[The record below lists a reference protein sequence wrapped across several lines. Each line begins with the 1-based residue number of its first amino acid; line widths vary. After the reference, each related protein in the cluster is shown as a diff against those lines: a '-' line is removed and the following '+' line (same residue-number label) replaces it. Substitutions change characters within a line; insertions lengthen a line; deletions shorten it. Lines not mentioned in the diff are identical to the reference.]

1 MIAIDTSSL
10 VAFLQ
15 NEVAEDVEL
24 IVDGISKGMIVIPPI
39 VIAEIFCARN
49 ITKEAKESIS
59 RLPRLAI
66 KDGYWERAGEMRME
80 LLTAGKKARL
90 ADTLIAAYCLDH
102 DLEIVTRDNDYRH
115 FSNHFGLKLIV
126 SRV

>member
-49 ITKEAKESIS
+49 ITKEAKE
-59 RLPRLAI
+59 
-66 KDGYWERAGEMRME
+66 W
-80 LLTAGKKARL
+80 
-90 ADTLIAAYCLDH
+90 CDH
-102 DLEIVTRDNDYRH
+102 LGVALMQQLSDVIHWWHWVNC
-115 FSNHFGLKLIV
+115 KQ
-126 SRV
+126 